1 MVRTV
6 APTVPFPRRPLPA
19 SAGELRLWY
28 EDALG
33 WPTVPGAPLRL
44 AAGVRFDVLDLPAE
58 AGGAAL
64 ERLGRPCGGSSGA
77 AWRRFPVALC
87 GGRMRLLV
95 AAGSAEELPGLL
107 EWLDWGAVELDLV
120 AVGAGGVMDAPWP
133 SGAVFGR
140 GAAVGGDALFGEE
153 AMFGC
158 GAAFG
163 EVSAVGG
170 NALFGE
176 EAVFG
181 RGAAFGEEAVFGCG
195 GAFGEE
201 AVFGCGGAFG
211 EEAAFGGEAVFGG
224 EAASGPGAVA
234 GRPLP
239 LGRGGSQGAAVWL
252 RPPGPERDVE
262 ASLPTLSA
270 MGTRGTEGDSAGPP
284 DLVRLVNTV
293 ATQIHRV
300 RLRRAGAAAAETD
313 GQPLAFS

>member
-163 EVSAVGG
+163 GVSAVGG
-170 NALFGE
+170 DALS
-176 EAVFG
+176 
-181 RGAAFGEEAVFGCG
+181 
-195 GAFGEE
+195 GEE

-211 EEAAFGGEAVFGG
+211 EEAAFGGEA
-224 EAASGPGAVA
+224 ASGPGAVA

-239 LGRGGSQGAAVWL
+239 LGRGVSQGAAVWL

-270 MGTRGTEGDSAGPP
+270 MGTRGAEGDSAGPP